1 MSRDAG
7 PLSCQRERFFL
18 PEDLHYLNCAYFSP
32 LARAVEEAVISGLRR
47 KRVPSLVPDDFFRD
61 ADRCREIFAGV
72 VNAEAAERVA
82 ILPAASYG
90 VAVAASNLPVGRGQN
105 IVVNH
110 EQFPGNLY
118 SWRRLARENGAEI
131 RTVVPPDHPAR
142 GAEWNARILEAIDG
156 DTAVVTLAHVHWTDG
171 TLFDLEKIG
180 ERAREVGAAV
190 VIDGTQS
197 VGALPFDVRKI
208 RPDALVVA
216 GYKWLLT
223 PYSVGFGYFG
233 PRFDDGV
240 PLEETWIGRKGSED
254 FQGLVDYEEEYQPGA
269 LRYDVGE
276 YPNFALLPGALAA
289 LELVA
294 EWTPE
299 AIQAYDRRLTE
310 PLVREARELG
320 FRVEDEE
327 WRAHHVFGLRMPA
340 GVDLDETKAA
350 LEEARVAASLR
361 GTALRVSPHV
371 YNDEDD
377 VEALLEVMRAVA

>member
-1 MSRDAG
+1 MSPDPELGTRRD
-7 PLSCQRERFFL
+7 EFFL

-32 LARAVEEAVISGLRR
+32 LPRVVEDAVIVGLRR
-47 KRVPSLVPDDFFRD
+47 KRVPALVPDDFFQD
-61 ADRCREIFAGV
+61 AHRCRELFARL
-72 VNAEAAERVA
+72 VNAEAPERVA

-90 VAVAASNLPVGRGQN
+90 VAVAARNLPVARGQN

-131 RTVVPPDHPAR
+131 RTVVPPDRPDR
-142 GAEWNARILEAIDG
+142 GAEWNARILEAIDS
-156 DTAVVTLAHVHWTDG
+156 DTAVVTLAHVHWSDG
-171 TLFDLEKIG
+171 TLFDLEAIG
-180 ERAREVGAAV
+180 RRAREVGAALV
-190 VIDGTQS
+190 VDGTQS
-197 VGALPFDVRKI
+197 VGALPFDVERI
-208 RPDALVVA
+208 RPDALIVA

-254 FQGLVDYEEEYQPGA
+254 FQGLVDYEDEYKPGA

-294 EWTPE
+294 DWTPE
-299 AIQAYDRRLTE
+299 GIQEYDRRLTE

-320 FRVEDEE
+320 FRVEEE
-327 WRAHHVFGLRMPA
+327 GGRAHHLFGLRMPP
-340 GVDLDETKAA
+340 GVDLDEMKAE
-350 LEEARVAASLR
+350 LEAAGVVASLR

-371 YNDEDD
+371 YNDAGD
-377 VEALLEVMRAVA
+377 VEALLEVMREVV